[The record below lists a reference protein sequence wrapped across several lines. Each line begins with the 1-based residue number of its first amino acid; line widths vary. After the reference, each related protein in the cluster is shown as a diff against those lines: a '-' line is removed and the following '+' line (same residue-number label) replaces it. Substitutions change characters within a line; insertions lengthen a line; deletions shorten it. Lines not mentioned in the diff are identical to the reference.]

1 MTEPI
6 KKRGRPRKTKP
17 VVNPVVEGELPKE
30 IEEKADDAKMAKRP
44 STDAKAIKVVIT
56 ISPDGP
62 RHIEGGGLNVFEL
75 WEVFSGCAAYL
86 RKQVEEEM
94 KKYEEANPGTPDTA
108 GGSDTSGEVPS
119 GE

>member
-1 MTEPI
+1 MTNTP
-6 KKRGRPRKTKP
+6 KKRGRPRKTTP
-17 VVNPVVEGELPKE
+17 VIEGEVLESKVEEPKL
-30 IEEKADDAKMAKRP
+30 AKRP
-44 STDAKAIKVVIT
+44 STDAKAKKIVIT

-62 RHIEGGGLNVFEL
+62 RHIEGGGLTVFEL
-75 WEVFSGCAAYL
+75 WEVFNGCAMYL

-108 GGSDTSGEVPS
+108 GRSDTPGEVPS